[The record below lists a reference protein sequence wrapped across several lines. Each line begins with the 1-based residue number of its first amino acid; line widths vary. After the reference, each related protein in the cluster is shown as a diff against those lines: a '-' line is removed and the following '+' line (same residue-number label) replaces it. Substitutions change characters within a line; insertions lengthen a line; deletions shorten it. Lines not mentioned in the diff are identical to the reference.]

1 MDAATVTTITT
12 AVDYATI
19 ITGIGAI
26 AVAVAAVL
34 ISVKG
39 AKMLLGMIRGG

>member
-1 MDAATVTTITT
+1 MDAAAVTAITS
-12 AVDYATI
+12 AVDFATI
-19 ITGIGAI
+19 ITGIGTI
-26 AVAVAAVL
+26 AASVALVL